1 MFKRKKGYLKNM
13 NKDFE
18 AMISLYLDGEMKSEE
33 KKIFEDY
40 MKKNPDFLSKV
51 DGLRNMIHLINQT
64 PKLETSNTFLD
75 KLDENINKKS
85 NYWFSPKIQTAFV
98 FSFSIIILL
107 FMVLNNQNTNQNI
120 IVEEHLKHEALVKVE
135 VDTLKNDDF
144 SIKQVKRT
152 ENK

>member
-1 MFKRKKGYLKNM
+1 MY
-13 NKDFE
+13 KDFE
-18 AMISLYLDGEMKSEE
+18 AMISSYLDGEMKSEE
-33 KKIFEDY
+33 KYIFEDY

-51 DGLRNMIHLINQT
+51 DGLRNMIHLIHQT

-85 NYWFSPKIQTAFV
+85 NYWFTPKFQTAFV
-98 FSFSIIILL
+98 FSFSMIILL
-107 FMVLNNQNTNQNI
+107 FMVLNNQNTNQNV
-120 IVEEHLKHEALVKVE
+120 IVENNLKHEALVNIE

-144 SIKQVKRT
+144 SIKQVKRI